1 MTEKKQPKLAEVKTE
16 VPKQTQTTTQ
26 AATQPE
32 FAIQR
37 LYVKDLS
44 LETPNTPK
52 IFLEQ
57 WEPKM
62 HMDLATDASL
72 TLDDGLRE
80 VVLTVTITVKIKEA
94 VAFLVEVKQ
103 AGIFSFKNFTDEQMQ
118 PMLGSFC
125 PTILY
130 PYAREV
136 VSDAVMRA
144 GFPQLYLSPV
154 NFDALYE
161 QHKAKMAEKKT
172 STDK

>member
-1 MTEKKQPKLAEVKTE
+1 MPKTSQPVQPPL
-16 VPKQTQTTTQ
+16 
-26 AATQPE
+26 QPE

-52 IFLEQ
+52 IFLDA
-57 WEPKM
+57 WEPQM
-62 HMDLATDASL
+62 HMDIATDASL
-72 TLDDGLRE
+72 VLEEGLRE
-80 VVLTVTITVKIKEA
+80 VVLTVTITVKIKET

-103 AGIFSFKNFTDEQMQ
+103 AGIFSFKHFTDEQMQ
-118 PMLGSFC
+118 PMLGSFF
-125 PTILY
+125 PNILY

-172 STDK
+172 AQ